1 MTKHEIVFYDDDKN
15 VIAKKTFK
23 EDPVINEGI
32 IFIKD
37 LNDVAY
43 GYKNWAWYEAYE
55 VKE

>member
-37 LNDVAY
+37 LNDVTY
-43 GYKNWAWYEAYE
+43 GFKNWAWYEAYE
-55 VKE
+55 VD